1 MIQQSMAPVAPA
13 WRSDPCQ
20 SSSLSSKASISAG
33 VISFI
38 KSLHPGYASGSI
50 QTELPTMCADSPK
63 KGGHSALERTEL
75 AARIVSAYAYAYASL
90 PVDVVTCIGVGT
102 NCTAF
107 GRWVA
112 SNLAVLFTEKAVSDD
127 EVNART
133 PKKQQH
139 RTTCHQSAQLPK
151 TAIGLGAV
159 SCLGMVGAVPASE
172 HKHWIDVNDSSVLGK
187 IGRDPAYPLK
197 GCYRQGV
204 DIDASDLSKPI
215 GNETHP
221 FVGEYDGRCHS
232 IDKLGHCFVQ
242 KLDGNGRI
250 DNVRFTGADI
260 VSNKKAGVVACELS
274 GHGALGNIEVE
285 HSFVGTYGR
294 KTPAGI
300 GAGST
305 GRNTLIEGFSTLN
318 CTTITR
324 GRNSDAGGV
333 AGVADGTIDNTR
345 LKNAWVETLDENSD
359 AGGGAGLVDGLI
371 NNTMMIHG
379 NVITHK
385 SHAYAGGGAGQAKV
399 GAVINNTVLASTGL
413 MTEGGSSSVGGGAG
427 FVGGGATVDNTLIV
441 RSRLRTR
448 GSHADAGGGGGSV
461 AGTVIST
468 TMVDGEVE
476 TLGRSAE
483 AAVGAG
489 HLDSH
494 GRLYNT
500 TGRGVVIRTSGEFA
514 PGAVGAGD
522 AEGVVEGVVCFESHV
537 NTSNDNADAGFGAG
551 SLSGSI
557 VNVVASSCN
566 AYASGSG
573 SDVGFGSAYITAL
586 GNFRNLTVLNSSA
599 EATGEGARQC
609 IGGGGLVLV
618 CDSSVGNKNE
628 SIPGCNDQTHNDC
641 RLIAK
646 DACKFADRRVL
657 TANCQPVALPYFDA
671 EKGSNFVCPALPN
684 STAGATTSLSPTT
697 GAPSSLT
704 TDASPSTTAG
714 TSSPATTDASSS
726 TTAGTSSTATK
737 SVSSQATTSSASYTL
752 TTPVL
757 PIETNATSAVSVNM
771 TNHTTPSLMPVV
783 SPVPLVLSAPI
794 AATSTGAIVGGIA
807 AGVAVLGLAG
817 AGYVLYRHYHPQRKP
832 EVAMPLKDFD
842 EL

>member
-1 MIQQSMAPVAPA
+1 MIQQSTAPVAPA

-20 SSSLSSKASISAG
+20 SSSQNSRASLSAG
-33 VISFI
+33 VTSFI

-50 QTELPTMCADSPK
+50 QTELPKFCADSPK

-75 AARIVSAYAYAYASL
+75 AARIVSAYASL

-112 SNLAVLFTEKAVSDD
+112 SNLAALLTEKAVSDD
-127 EVNART
+127 EGNARIQ
-133 PKKQQH
+133 KKQQH

-159 SCLGMVGAVPASE
+159 SCLGMVGAASD

-187 IGRDPAYPLK
+187 IGRDPAYPLN
-197 GCYRQGV
+197 GRYRQGV
-204 DIDASDLSKPI
+204 DIDASGLSKPI

-232 IDKLGHCFVQ
+232 VDKLGHCFVQ

-250 DNVRFTGADI
+250 DNVRFTRAHI

-305 GRNTLIEGFSTLN
+305 SRNTLIEGFSTLN

-333 AGVADGTIDNTR
+333 AGVAYGTIDNTR

-359 AGGGAGLVDGLI
+359 AGGGAGLVRGLI
-371 NNTMMIHG
+371 NNTMMING
-379 NVITHK
+379 NVITHRE
-385 SHAYAGGGAGQAKV
+385 HAYAGGGAGQAAV

-413 MTEGGSSSVGGGAG
+413 MTEGDSSSVGGGAG
-427 FVGGGATVDNTLIV
+427 FVGGATVDNTLIV
-441 RSRLRTR
+441 RSRFRTR
-448 GSHADAGGGGGSV
+448 GSHAGAGGGGGSV

-476 TLGRSAE
+476 TLGRSAG

-494 GRLYNT
+494 GRLYHT

-537 NTSNDNADAGFGAG
+537 NTSNENADAGFGAG
-551 SLSGSI
+551 RLSGSI

-566 AYASGSG
+566 AYASGYESN
-573 SDVGFGSAYITAL
+573 VGFGSGHITAW
-586 GNFRNLTVLNSSA
+586 GNSRNLTVLNSSV

-628 SIPGCNDQTHNDC
+628 SIPGCNDQMHDDC

-657 TANCQPVALPYFDA
+657 TENCQPVAPPYFDA

-684 STAGATTSLSPTT
+684 STAGATTTFSPTT

-704 TDASPSTTAG
+704 MDASSSTTAG

-726 TTAGTSSTATK
+726 TTAGTSSSATK

-771 TNHTTPSLMPVV
+771 TNHTTPALMPVV

-842 EL
+842 DL